1 MFFSFIYQP
10 FIDHQTTT
18 LLVLSADPLLSRPF
32 SHSSVVALN
41 RSKNYDDLLAFSN
54 HKEGS
59 LAGGVS
65 FSLIGYKSS

>member
-1 MFFSFIYQP
+1 
-10 FIDHQTTT
+10 
-18 LLVLSADPLLSRPF
+18 
-32 SHSSVVALN
+32 VALN